1 MGFLQDMFADVGFK
15 GFTGYQVDLAAKKF
29 FQSLL
34 KPQKSDKT
42 YCFSKFNENV
52 NITVWALVAPDER
65 TEQSKVGNCIV
76 LLQFRQMLLQ
86 EFSYLFAGIGRFHV
100 HVAFITRWVLRCQ
113 QAIKEAQKGQN

>member
-1 MGFLQDMFADVGFK
+1 MTAPLNDTRTPPLRVAGIIFLLVLALIIGFL
-15 GFTGYQVDLAAKKF
+15 
-29 FQSLL
+29 
-34 KPQKSDKT
+34 
-42 YCFSKFNENV
+42 
-52 NITVWALVAPDER
+52 
-65 TEQSKVGNCIV
+65 